1 LKVGR
6 PQEIGDDRLGAEAG
20 TGAGVALA
28 ICHHD
33 DLSLEARIAANPNPT
48 DISPGA
54 LNRINTESTTNEIC
68 PPWLIW
74 TREKSTNVLF
84 WTREKSTNV

>member
-1 LKVGR
+1 MARLWGPNCPVLPTTYGARGPPASEVGC

-33 DLSLEARIAANPNPT
+33 DLSLGRRGLSLT
-48 DISPGA
+48 QT
-54 LNRINTESTTNEIC
+54 LQT
-68 PPWLIW
+68 
-74 TREKSTNVLF
+74 
-84 WTREKSTNV
+84 

>member
-1 LKVGR
+1 MEPQLPCAADDLRSKGPPALKVGR

-33 DLSLEARIAANPNPT
+33 DLSLEARITANPNPT

-68 PPWLIW
+68 PHWLI
-74 TREKSTNVLF
+74 
-84 WTREKSTNV
+84 

>member
-1 LKVGR
+1 MARLWGPNCPVLPTTYGARGPPASEVGR

-33 DLSLEARIAANPNPT
+33 DLSLGRRGLPLT
-48 DISPGA
+48 QT
-54 LNRINTESTTNEIC
+54 LQT
-68 PPWLIW
+68 
-74 TREKSTNVLF
+74 
-84 WTREKSTNV
+84 

>member
-1 LKVGR
+1 MGPQLPCAANDLRSKGAPGVGVGR

-28 ICHHD
+28 ICHHG
-33 DLSLEARIAANPNPT
+33 DLSREARIAANPNPT

-68 PPWLIW
+68 LFWLI
-74 TREKSTNVLF
+74 
-84 WTREKSTNV
+84 

>member
-1 LKVGR
+1 VGPQLPCAADDLRSEGTPASDVGR

-33 DLSLEARIAANPNPT
+33 DLSLGRRGLPLT
-48 DISPGA
+48 QT
-54 LNRINTESTTNEIC
+54 LQT
-68 PPWLIW
+68 
-74 TREKSTNVLF
+74 
-84 WTREKSTNV
+84 

>member
-1 LKVGR
+1 VEPQLPCAADDLRSKGPPALKVGR

-33 DLSLEARIAANPNPT
+33 DLSLWRRGLPLT
-48 DISPGA
+48 QT
-54 LNRINTESTTNEIC
+54 LQT
-68 PPWLIW
+68 
-74 TREKSTNVLF
+74 
-84 WTREKSTNV
+84 

>member
-1 LKVGR
+1 MGPQLPCAADDLRSKGAPASEVGR

-33 DLSLEARIAANPNPT
+33 DLSLGRCGLPLT
-48 DISPGA
+48 QT
-54 LNRINTESTTNEIC
+54 LQT
-68 PPWLIW
+68 
-74 TREKSTNVLF
+74 
-84 WTREKSTNV
+84 